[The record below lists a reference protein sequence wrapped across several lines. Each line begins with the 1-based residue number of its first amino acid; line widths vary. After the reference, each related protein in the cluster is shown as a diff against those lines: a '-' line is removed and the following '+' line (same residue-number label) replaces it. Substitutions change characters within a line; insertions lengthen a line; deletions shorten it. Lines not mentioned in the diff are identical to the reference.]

1 VIVTDEDNA
10 SVRFVKHLLIDD
22 DVALVVR
29 AHLYIEGA
37 LTKRIEGAVPSPQH
51 LNLEKMR
58 FQAKL
63 QLAAALNLI
72 DDYEAALA
80 ILNTFRNRAA
90 HRLRFTID
98 DTTVDQLREALPKEV
113 RDRLARAPLMV
124 SDEPRSRFRGVIAFL
139 FAALDGY
146 GVVGE

>member
-1 VIVTDEDNA
+1 VTDEDNA
-10 SVRFVKHLLIDD
+10 AIRFVKHLLIDD

-37 LTKRIEGAVPSPQH
+37 AVMLIEGAVQSPDH
-51 LNLEKMR
+51 LNLEDMR
-58 FQAKL
+58 FRAKL

-72 DDYEAALA
+72 DDYPAALA

-90 HRLRFTID
+90 HRFTID
-98 DTTVDQLREALPKEV
+98 DATVDQLRDALPEEV

-124 SDEPRSRFRGVIAFL
+124 SEEPRSRFRGVIAFL
-139 FAALDGY
+139 FAALGGY